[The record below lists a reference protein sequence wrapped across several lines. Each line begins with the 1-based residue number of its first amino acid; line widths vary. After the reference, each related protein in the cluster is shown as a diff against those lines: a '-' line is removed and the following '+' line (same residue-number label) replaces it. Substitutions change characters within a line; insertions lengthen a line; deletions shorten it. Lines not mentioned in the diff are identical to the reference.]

1 MFLLVFNYIV
11 LPQLAASGEAVD
23 TLSRVNPLLLVVAL
37 VLEVGAMLAYT
48 MLTRATLPAEPH
60 IPIPTLFRMQLSTKA
75 VTNVV
80 PGGSAAG
87 STLGYRLL
95 TEAGVPPA
103 AAGFSLATVG
113 LGSAVVLNLMLWLG
127 LLVSIPLNGLSAVY
141 GAAAVVGMI
150 LLAAA
155 GGLVFLLMKG
165 TDQAERVLRAVFR
178 KVPFVEEETAARFVR
193 QLAGRL
199 KALIDEPPLV
209 RRGALWAATNWV
221 LDAAALWVFIRAF
234 GATVNPIYLLI
245 GFGLANVLA
254 AIPITPGGLG
264 VVEATLTSTLIGFG
278 VPTRAA
284 TLGVLTWRV
293 AQFWLPI
300 PLGGLSYLT
309 LRLGKLGRRIK
320 LGSMA
325 TETRGSVTR
334 HVWDE
339 KSGEYRAVSADE
351 LADLQRDRAS

>member
-1 MFLLVFNYIV
+1 
-11 LPQLAASGEAVD
+11 
-23 TLSRVNPLLLVVAL
+23 
-37 VLEVGAMLAYT
+37 MLAYT

-95 TEAGVPPA
+95 TEAGVSPA

-113 LGSAVVLNLMLWLG
+113 LGSAVVLNLMLWLA

-199 KALIDEPPLV
+199 KALIDEPQLV

-254 AIPITPGGLG
+254 AIPITPGRPRRGGGDAHVDAHRLRG
-264 VVEATLTSTLIGFG
+264 ADPG
-278 VPTRAA
+278 A

-351 LADLQRDRAS
+351 LAELQRDRAS